1 MFTSNELFNFGQ
13 NFQANIFGFTS
24 QVHIVL
30 VLFSLSLPRVVSGD
44 TSYLIYIIALLFYSF
59 TFFGL
64 LDICGGNKV
73 SRMMMMIM
81 MMIII
86 ITMTNLK
93 CVNPPGVTDNIEFPS
108 QSTGNI
114 VSISAPT
121 TSVQD
126 LTICMWV
133 RTQVEVN
140 HPVGLISCL
149 SGNNIEMEIRY
160 DNDGPRTL
168 ELQVGNAVT

>member
-1 MFTSNELFNFGQ
+1 MFTYNELFNFGQ
-13 NFQANIFGFTS
+13 NFQANTFGFTS

-44 TSYLIYIIALLFYSF
+44 TPYLIYYCSFLLIYVQRHMRWIK
-59 TFFGL
+59 L
-64 LDICGGNKV
+64 
-73 SRMMMMIM
+73 SRMMMMMMIMIM

-86 ITMTNLK
+86 IIMTNLK

-133 RTQVEVN
+133 RTQVDVN
-140 HPVGLISCL
+140 HLVGLISCL

-160 DNDGPRTL
+160 DNNGPRKL
-168 ELQVGNAVT
+168 ELQVGNTAT

>member
-13 NFQANIFGFTS
+13 NFQANTFGFTP

-44 TSYLIYIIALLFYSF
+44 TPYLIYYCSFLLIYVHWFVKHMRWIKF
-59 TFFGL
+59 
-64 LDICGGNKV
+64 
-73 SRMMMMIM
+73 SRMMMIM
-81 MMIII
+81 MMMIII
-86 ITMTNLK
+86 IIMTNLK

-160 DNDGPRTL
+160 DNDGPRKL